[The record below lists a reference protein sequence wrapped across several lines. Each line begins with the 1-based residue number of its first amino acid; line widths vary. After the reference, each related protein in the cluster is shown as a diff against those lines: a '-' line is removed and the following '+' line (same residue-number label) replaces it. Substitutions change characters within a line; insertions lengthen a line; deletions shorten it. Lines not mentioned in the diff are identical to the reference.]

1 VVDKGVGRFLGQFA
15 HGMDDKNRL
24 FLPARFRQTTSDT
37 MVLTE
42 GLEQCLL
49 LLPPKAWDALALK
62 LENLP
67 LDDKSS
73 ERAIRRTL
81 LASASEVE
89 PDSQGRI
96 LIPQNLREFAGIRR
110 TAVIIGML
118 DHAEIWAE
126 ETWKRYHETARA
138 AFHKAAKH
146 LEL

>member
-1 VVDKGVGRFLGQFA
+1 
-15 HGMDDKNRL
+15 MDDKNRL
-24 FLPARFRQTTSDT
+24 FLPARFRQSSTEPF
-37 MVLTE
+37 VLTE
-42 GLEQCLL
+42 GLEKCLW
-49 LLPPKAWDALALK
+49 LLPPKAWDALAIK

-81 LASASEVE
+81 LASACEVE

-110 TAVIIGML
+110 TAVVIGML

-126 ETWKRYHETARA
+126 ETWQRYHQTARV
-138 AFHKAAKH
+138 AFQKAAKH